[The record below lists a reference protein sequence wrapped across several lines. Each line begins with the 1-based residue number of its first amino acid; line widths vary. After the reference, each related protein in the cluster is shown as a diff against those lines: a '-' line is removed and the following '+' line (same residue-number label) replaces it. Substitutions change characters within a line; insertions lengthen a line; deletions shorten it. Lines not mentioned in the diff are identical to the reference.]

1 MTHTQIVW
9 DGCDSYTVSNESVF
23 TQREEFKP
31 FEVIQVDVNELPK
44 DVDGEPILYQVYFT
58 EDGKAYKEI

>member
-1 MTHTQIVW
+1 MTTVKIVW

-31 FEVIQVDVNELPK
+31 FEVIEIDATTLPK
-44 DVDGEPILYQVYFT
+44 DEEGEVDFT
-58 EDGKAYKEI
+58 GFFLADDGKTYKAV